1 MFPSNRT
8 NQHIR
13 IVQAGREKQL
23 RVVACYPTMGRHVHI
38 EHNVVYAQC
47 KIGKVGVQPV
57 CREVKGFGGGLKPNQ
72 AYIVDFEAAG
82 ILSAYY
88 PQTFFLSP
96 CDPVMVPE
104 MPSYLEREYRGKYE
118 VVCGGAGDK
127 DTLDYL
133 ERGWKIFGYRRLLLN
148 YASDD
153 NTIPERFAG
162 VVETALALESA
173 EHRCAALACE
183 YYNARKNWL
192 DRRVHVAQSFLT
204 GRDIMVK
211 MHNGAVYNFQRD
223 AAGLSQFTLFLE
235 WLDQQI

>member
-1 MFPSNRT
+1 MPRGEGLWG
-8 NQHIR
+8 
-13 IVQAGREKQL
+13 GR
-23 RVVACYPTMGRHVHI
+23 
-38 EHNVVYAQC
+38 
-47 KIGKVGVQPV
+47 
-57 CREVKGFGGGLKPNQ
+57 LKPNQ

-82 ILSAYY
+82 ILSVYY

-104 MPSYLEREYRGKYE
+104 MPSYLEREYRDKYE
-118 VVCGGAGDK
+118 VVCGGPGDK

-148 YASDD
+148 YVNDD
-153 NTIPERFAG
+153 NMIPERFAG

-204 GRDIMVK
+204 GRDITVK